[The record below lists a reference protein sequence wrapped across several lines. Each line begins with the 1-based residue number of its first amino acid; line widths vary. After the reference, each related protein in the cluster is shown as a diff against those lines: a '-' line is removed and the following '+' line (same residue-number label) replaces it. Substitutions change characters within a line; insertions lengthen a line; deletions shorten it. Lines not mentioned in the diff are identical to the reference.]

1 MKLNAS
7 EELEALLLIAD
18 NCCQA
23 SPEVTLRRNRRWAVG
38 IPLEIVHCNETLV
51 GD

>member
-1 MKLNAS
+1 
-7 EELEALLLIAD
+7 
-18 NCCQA
+18 
-23 SPEVTLRRNRRWAVG
+23 VTLRRNRRWAVG